1 VLLSAAMTTFV
12 IWAAGLCILAYA
24 IYLLTLAVSRVTEKP
39 PVHARPQFAPP
50 ATDLDEKWRRSDE
63 RANADF

>member
-24 IYLLTLAVSRVTEKP
+24 IYLLTLAVRRVTERP
-39 PVHARPQFAPP
+39 PVHSHHQFAPP
-50 ATDLDEKWRRSDE
+50 ATDLDEKWRRNDE